1 MKRKGIH
8 RPTIE
13 DAVEISGIETLHPG
27 GFALTRR
34 TAEVAGIR
42 AGLKVLDVSSGRGTQ
57 AVCYAQEFGA
67 DVTGIDISAAMVE
80 AATARAA
87 QAGLGARVRFERGDS
102 QALPFDDAAFDI
114 AINECAVGI
123 PDDSQRVIDEMI
135 RVVKPGG
142 RIAIH
147 ESTWRKLLSAAEK
160 DEIAER
166 YGTTP
171 LEHAEWIEMLE
182 NAGAEDVQSE
192 LEPWSAPDNF
202 WRVRRERDVTGPSH
216 ILTLAERIRTVWRI
230 LRRYGVRGVFT
241 ALRNE
246 RMFYR
251 AVLDGSLGYGLYWA
265 VRPEVASFSRQRRL
279 A

>member
-1 MKRKGIH
+1 MKRKGIY

-42 AGLKVLDVSSGRGTQ
+42 PGMKVLDVSSGRGTQ
-57 AVCYAQEFGA
+57 AVYYAQKFSA
-67 DVTGIDISAAMVE
+67 DVTGIDISTEMVQ
-80 AATARAA
+80 AATALAA
-87 QAGLGARVRFERGDS
+87 QAGLGTRLRFERGDS
-102 QALPFDDAAFDI
+102 QALPFPDAAFDI
-114 AINECAVGI
+114 VINECAVGI

-147 ESTWRKLLSAAEK
+147 ESTWRKPLSSAEK

-171 LEHAEWIEMLE
+171 LEHAEWIEMLK
-182 NAGAEDVQSE
+182 NAGAEDIQSE

-202 WRVRRERDVTGPSH
+202 WRVRKERDVTGPSN

-230 LRRYGVRGVFT
+230 LRQYGLRGVFT

-251 AVLDGSLGYGLYWA
+251 TILDGSLGYGLYWG
-265 VRPEVASFSRQRRL
+265 VRPRVASFSR
-279 A
+279 